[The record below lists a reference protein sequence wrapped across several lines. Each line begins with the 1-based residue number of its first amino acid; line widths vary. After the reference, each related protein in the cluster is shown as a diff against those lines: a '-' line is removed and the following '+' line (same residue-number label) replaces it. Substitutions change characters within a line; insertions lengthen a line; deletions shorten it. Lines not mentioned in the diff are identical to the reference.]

1 MPLQLQTMEVLHPAV
16 HFSVRDD
23 LTVKQFR
30 KQENVNNGT
39 HQKFFPLVHSIL
51 ASILVKVLI
60 RRIKSKKEDPKV

>member
-1 MPLQLQTMEVLHPAV
+1 MPLQQQTMEVLHPAV

-30 KQENVNNGT
+30 KQENVNGT

-60 RRIKSKKEDPKV
+60 RRTKSNKEEGG